1 MTQICSSRARQ
12 ILPFVTPI
20 LMLVRS
26 TKGGEIVWRRK
37 ATLLCAR
44 TKQSSHEQ
52 DTRHQPLGLLR
63 HLPQLIGKVVMGQH
77 PRMIL
82 ASVVLMIGVILS
94 SSQEVLRAQEVDKP
108 AIPPQPR
115 TINLT
120 QEQRFIIKEN
130 VKDLAVSKASK
141 DAPETI
147 GDPVPPNIVLHALPP
162 EVGVKVSQVRS
173 HMFFIKDGDN
183 AIVLVTPNDRR
194 VADVIR

>member
-1 MTQICSSRARQ
+1 MTQICLSRARQ

-52 DTRHQPLGLLR
+52 DTRHRPLGLLR
-63 HLPQLIGKVVMGQH
+63 HLPQLISKVVVGQY

-94 SSQEVLRAQEVDKP
+94 PSQEVLRAQEVDKP

-147 GDPVPPNIVLHALPP
+147 GDPVPPNIVLHALPS